1 MARVREELTALA
13 TSLPGIVV
21 PLQPDQALLDYFR
34 QNLAHFRDMDKDRR
48 KAKRARLADAGGD
61 AAEARILAGRPAKPL
76 EVALEVRKKV
86 HRDKQSMRK
95 VAKWMTGDGSKGT
108 ISSSY
113 VSEILRVLDQASRM
127 YFRRHFLLPYYLF
140 DAYEGLGLSFD
151 SGSVSEAVAGTR
163 LKLYSSGV
171 EAPSTLRRV
180 DAPRGRRDV
189 AASPRLTL
197 DAQAHRDRSCDH
209 PRRAGSED

>member
-1 MARVREELTALA
+1 MA
-13 TSLPGIVV
+13 TSLPGVVV
-21 PLQPDQALLDYFR
+21 PLPRDQALLDYFR
-34 QNLAHFRDMDKDRR
+34 ENLAHFRAMDKVRR
-48 KAKRARLADAGGD
+48 EAKRARLANAGGD

-76 EVALEVRKKV
+76 ELALEVREKV

-95 VAKWMTGDGSKGT
+95 VAKWLTGDGSKGT

-113 VSEILRVLDQASRM
+113 VSEILRVLDHASRM
-127 YFRRHFLLPYYLF
+127 YFRGHFLFPYYLF
-140 DAYEGLGLSFD
+140 DDFEGLGLSFD